1 MEGGGQAG
9 LVSTRAVAIAV
20 VTDDTDARLAALMVA
35 AQEGDAASYRILLRN
50 CLPLVATVARR
61 QGVPPDRVDDVVQ
74 EVLLTIHRA
83 RATYDPGR
91 PFLPWLRAIAR
102 RRAIDGLRSQGRRA
116 GREIHAPAAY
126 DGAADETPDPAEALD
141 RPRETRRLAEAIAA
155 LPEAQRLS
163 VERLALG
170 GETLEEASAATGRS
184 KVALK
189 VSLHRA
195 IKSLRLRLGERSGGD
210 V

>member
-1 MEGGGQAG
+1 M
-9 LVSTRAVAIAV
+9 
-20 VTDDTDARLAALMVA
+20 
-35 AQEGDAASYRILLRN
+35 
-50 CLPLVATVARR
+50 
-61 QGVPPDRVDDVVQ
+61 PPDRLDDVVQ

-83 RATYDPGR
+83 RATYDPTR

-102 RRAIDGLRSQGRRA
+102 RRAIDAQRTQGRRA
-116 GREIHAPAAY
+116 GREVHAPAAY
-126 DGAADETPDPAEALD
+126 DGAMDETPDPAEGLD
-141 RPRETRRLAEAIAA
+141 RPGQARRLADAIAT
-155 LPEAQRLS
+155 LPDAQRLS

-170 GETLEEASAATGRS
+170 GQTLEEASAETGRS

-195 IKSLRLRLGERSGGD
+195 IKSLRIRLGGEADGD